1 MTHRKIIHLDMD
13 AFYASVEEHDE
24 PSLRGRP
31 IIVGG
36 TSNRGVVSAASYAA
50 RKFGIHSGM
59 PIATAR
65 KLCPHGVFLPV
76 RMGRYQEISNRIM
89 EIFHRFT
96 PLVEPISL
104 DEAFLDVTDS
114 EMLLG
119 RSEEIARTIKR
130 LVREETGLTVSAGI
144 ASSKLLAKIASD
156 LDKPDGL
163 TMVEPGKEREFLSP
177 LPIKKLW
184 GAGAATQK
192 TLALMGAQTIGDL
205 SRLPLQLLTATFGK
219 SGLHLHLAANGI
231 DDREVITEHETKSIG
246 NEETFERDLREEK
259 ALRKELL
266 ALATRVGKRLRRHGL
281 AGKTVTLKVKYA
293 DFKQITRSTTLSEA
307 TADDRKIFLHG
318 CKLLTRT
325 QAGQRPVRL
334 IGISISNLT
343 PAVSEK
349 QLQLFNHATAQAD
362 GRRKLYQALD
372 AISGKYG
379 SDAIVPG
386 ALLDEKREEEE

>member
-50 RKFGIHSGM
+50 RKFGIHSAM

>member
-50 RKFGIHSGM
+50 RKFGIHSAM

-114 EMLLG
+114 EMLMG

-318 CKLLTRT
+318 CELLTRT

>member
-1 MTHRKIIHLDMD
+1 MD

-24 PSLRGRP
+24 PALRGRP

-50 RKFGIHSGM
+50 RRFGIHSAM

-65 KLCPHGVFLPV
+65 KLCPQGVFLPV
-76 RMGRYQEISNRIM
+76 RMRRYQEVSNRIM

-104 DEAFLDVTDS
+104 DEAFLDVTGS
-114 EMLLG
+114 ELLMG
-119 RSEEIARTIKR
+119 RSEKIARTIKCM
-130 LVREETGLTVSAGI
+130 VREETGLTVSAGL

-163 TMVEPGKEREFLSP
+163 TIVAPGQERDFLRP

-184 GAGAATQK
+184 GVGDATRK
-192 TLALMGAQTIGDL
+192 TLALMGVQTIGDL
-205 SRLPLQLLTATFGK
+205 SGLPLQLLTATFGK
-219 SGLHLHLAANGI
+219 PGLHLHLAANGI

-259 ALRKELL
+259 AIRKELL
-266 ALATRVGKRLRRHGL
+266 ALAARVGKRLRRHGL
-281 AGKTVTLKVKYA
+281 TGKTVTLKVKYA
-293 DFKQITRSTTLSEA
+293 DFKQITRSTTLAEA

-318 CKLLTRT
+318 CELLTRT
-325 QAGQRPVRL
+325 QAGQRPIRL

-343 PAVSEK
+343 PAVSRK
-349 QLQLFNHATAQAD
+349 QLRLFSRDADQAD

-379 SDAIVPG
+379 RDAIVPG
-386 ALLDEKREEEE
+386 TLLDEKGEEEE